1 MKLALVSV
9 LAVASLSLAACDD
22 KKPEPAK
29 PAATTTNGTA
39 PTGAATAKATAAPGN
54 GW

>member
-1 MKLALVSV
+1 MKLALVSI

-22 KKPEPAK
+22 KKP
-29 PAATTTNGTA
+29 
-39 PTGAATAKATAAPGN
+39 AAPGAAPTSTSTAAAAAPKGSAAPA

>member
-1 MKLALVSV
+1 MKLAFVSI

-22 KKPEPAK
+22 KKPETPATA
-29 PAATTTNGTA
+29 AATATA
-39 PTGAATAKATAAPGN
+39 TGAAAAPKSSAAPG

>member
-1 MKLALVSV
+1 MKLAFVSI

-22 KKPEPAK
+22 KKPETPAT
-29 PAATTTNGTA
+29 AATGTA
-39 PTGAATAKATAAPGN
+39 TGAAAAPKGSAAPG